1 MPRSY
6 LKKIIGIIEKWEFLI
21 KMLKDE
27 VVKWKKNLDIIEE
40 QWKKTLLNSNS
51 SKRKI
56 EEEIEE
62 EFNIFSEWAREESTE
77 KEQP

>member
-27 VVKWKKNLDIIEE
+27 IVEWKKNLDIIEE

-56 EEEIEE
+56 EEE
-62 EFNIFSEWAREESTE
+62 FNIFSEWAREESTE